1 MLGHKLIS
9 EEQFTA
15 FNCALETSSQ
25 SLSVNRA
32 KFVREVYCSMEKD
45 FDLVGV
51 TGIEDKLQ
59 DEVVST
65 IQDLKLA
72 NIKVWM
78 LTGDKKETAINLGHS
93 AGLLNTMNQPIDLCD
108 NSDPRDVTTL
118 IG

>member
-1 MLGHKLIS
+1 
-9 EEQFTA
+9 
-15 FNCALETSSQ
+15 
-25 SLSVNRA
+25 
-32 KFVREVYCSMEKD
+32 MEKD

-59 DEVVST
+59 DDVVST
-65 IQDLKLA
+65 IHDLKLA

-93 AGLLNTMNQPIDLCD
+93 AGLLNSMNQPIDLCD

-118 IG
+118 VRYIFRYNSISRSYPKKFLRSLSMTED